1 VVQAPRPRE
10 EWVTVPVSESGISRV
25 RRSRLLAKCLDCGHE
40 FVGSAEYVVH
50 TVDGQTVREVF
61 NRVVAK
67 CPISDSHRVTLRDA

>member
-10 EWVTVPVSESGISRV
+10 ERVTVPVSESGISRV

-40 FVGSAEYVVH
+40 FVGSPEYVVH

-67 CPISDSHRVTLRDA
+67 CSISDSHRVTLRDA